1 MIPNSSGDNYDIEA
15 KMCCRWWSILLK
27 SPSAF
32 CFGCRIPDLMQLIA
46 TARIN
51 VSTIAS
57 SAAIGEGRRQ
67 KCRRGLKC
75 SQAAINGAS
84 PTSVCRKGRTRRESL
99 ALLFQSQS
107 LPWCVEIFAM
117 SSFQARLRLESSCFD
132 STLLIAKQSFFEVKV
147 ITAFVLQSVHWPQGA
162 DFSFLCHMRHYRH
175 DQIQVDSHIN
185 SSASLM
191 ESCWCPSTSEV
202 NFKPSE
208 KGGDQHESVESC
220 ESGY

>member
-1 MIPNSSGDNYDIEA
+1 
-15 KMCCRWWSILLK
+15 
-27 SPSAF
+27 
-32 CFGCRIPDLMQLIA
+32 MQLIA

-107 LPWCVEIFAM
+107 LPWCDEIFAM

-132 STLLIAKQSFFEVKV
+132 STLLIAKQSFF
-147 ITAFVLQSVHWPQGA
+147 
-162 DFSFLCHMRHYRH
+162 
-175 DQIQVDSHIN
+175 
-185 SSASLM
+185 